1 MFTMPYGPKW
11 RTYRQLVHQLLSPK
25 MTFTFLPTQEF
36 EVKQLM
42 HDLLTD
48 NRNELDFYNHIRR
61 LSFSI
66 VMTSTYGRRVS
77 TWDHEDVHHAAN
89 SSKLLG
95 KVSKPGAFIEDMI
108 PPMAALPTWLQPS
121 RKRALT
127 FAEPVLDAKM
137 RLWNRL
143 KQEVAS
149 GKASPSFGKELM
161 ESGYKAQGLKDEDAA
176 WIAGG
181 QWSFFYRFALLSEDQ

>member
-1 MFTMPYGPKW
+1 
-11 RTYRQLVHQLLSPK
+11 
-25 MTFTFLPTQEF
+25 
-36 EVKQLM
+36 M

-89 SSKLLG
+89 SSKIRG

-108 PPMAALPTWLQPS
+108 PPMAALPPWLQPS
-121 RKRALT
+121 RKKALT
-127 FAEPVLDAKM
+127 YAEPVLDAKT

-143 KQEVAS
+143 KREVVS
-149 GKASPSFGKELM
+149 GKAPSSFGRELM
-161 ESGYKAQGLKDEDAA
+161 ESNYKAQGLKDEDAA
-176 WIAGG
+176 WISGG
-181 QWSFFYRFALLSEDQ
+181 P